1 MGNSE
6 RITLSWVYAY
16 GMEIERDNR
25 GDNRENNNP
34 KVKTAKQKPRNG
46 IKSIFLSKFVLKKN

>member
-1 MGNSE
+1 
-6 RITLSWVYAY
+6 
-16 GMEIERDNR
+16 MEIERDNR